1 MGVWWWGWSG
11 LDMQTFVQNGAQDG
25 VMRVGKERSYGRE
38 LRTEH
43 PAGEFRLKL
52 NTNSA
57 INTESPIEINT
68 KKVTTATS
76 HNSELIFILC

>member
-1 MGVWWWGWSG
+1 
-11 LDMQTFVQNGAQDG
+11 
-25 VMRVGKERSYGRE
+25 MRVGKERSYGRE

-52 NTNSA
+52 NTSSA

-76 HNSELIFILC
+76 HNSELIFIFVLRKNREPTLCGQLT